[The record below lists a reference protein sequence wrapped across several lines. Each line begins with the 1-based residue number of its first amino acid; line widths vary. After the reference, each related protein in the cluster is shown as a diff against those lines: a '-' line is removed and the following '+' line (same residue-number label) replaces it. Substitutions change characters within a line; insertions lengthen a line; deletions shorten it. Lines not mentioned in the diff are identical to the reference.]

1 MFSTQQQQ
9 HQRRRPYIVSI
20 EGNIGAG
27 KSTLLHNMKQQ
38 WEHAGWNVVFMQE
51 PVDIWNTV
59 CDEEGKTVLE
69 KYYNDPAKY
78 AFSFQIMA
86 YSTRLAML
94 QNTIRDNPNC
104 DIVICERSLEADR
117 NIFANMLFD
126 DKCMEPINHQ
136 IYELLYTNTAGQY
149 AVDGIVYLDA
159 TPETCLDRI
168 HVRNRGGESKISID
182 YLGQCCNYYNKWLVS
197 PTNAPTFPLLQLD
210 TNPTATY
217 QNTDDIGFEWI
228 RQIETFIE
236 NRVMKTKT
244 ENTDCTVWNNAELY
258 YS

>member
-1 MFSTQQQQ
+1 MSP
-9 HQRRRPYIVSI
+9 RPYIVSI

-59 CDEEGKTVLE
+59 RDEDGKTILE
-69 KYYNDPAKY
+69 KYYSDPVKY
-78 AFSFQIMA
+78 AFPFQIMA

-94 QNTIRDNPNC
+94 QNTIRDHPHC
-104 DIVICERSLEADR
+104 DVIICERSLEADR

-126 DKCMEPINHQ
+126 DKYMEHVNHQ

-159 TPETCLDRI
+159 NPETCLERI
-168 HVRNRGGESKISID
+168 HIRNRGGESKISID
-182 YLGQCCNYYNKWLVS
+182 YLAQCCHYYNKWLVS
-197 PTNAPTFPLLQLD
+197 PENESARTFPLLQLD
-210 TNPTATY
+210 TNATASY
-217 QNTDDIGFEWI
+217 QHPDDIGLQWI
-228 RQIETFIE
+228 RQIENFIE
-236 NRVMKTKT
+236 TRVMQPREPTIATYGGWTDT
-244 ENTDCTVWNNAELY
+244 ELF